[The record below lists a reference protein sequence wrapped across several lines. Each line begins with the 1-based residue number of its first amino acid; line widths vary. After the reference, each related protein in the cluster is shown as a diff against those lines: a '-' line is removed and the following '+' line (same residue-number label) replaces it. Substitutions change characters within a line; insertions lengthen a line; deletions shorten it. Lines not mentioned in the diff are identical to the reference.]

1 MVTRYLRKLF
11 MQIILCII
19 FASSIYSQTTKKD
32 DSKPK
37 TETKKDTVVLEQKKI
52 IAPPALNTDSIRAP
66 EVVKVYSAKDQ
77 NSLKSTF
84 REEIIVEV
92 QNMIHLMNEKNKSG
106 KRLIL
111 FFDDEPLK
119 DVEAIPF
126 YENENRIK
134 FYLSTSEATA
144 DAVAKIMKNH
154 KLENWSEVSLRVSI
168 GLEGENPIRVKGNT
182 NNFRLVL
189 ITKSKGYALI
199 TIIILVSIVLIYFA
213 RKSNLLR
220 ELYSDRINE
229 GDRPYSLA
237 LTQMALWF
245 ALVLYAVIFLYIGTW
260 IPPKIPGSLLI
271 LMGISAGTGLT
282 SAAIN
287 YTWMNKLREK
297 YKKYLETKENLQE
310 EIAAEKS
317 GTKEKKEKQTELKKL
332 KEDAEEKGYASAS
345 QSSKGFFNDMV
356 SDSSGVSLHRFQ
368 IAVWTIAILVYFV
381 ISVLTT
387 LTLPDFSESLL
398 ALMGI
403 SSGTYAGFKMVEKN
417 NS

>member
-1 MVTRYLRKLF
+1 METRYLKNLILQF
-11 MQIILCII
+11 ILCII
-19 FASSIYSQTTKKD
+19 FSSSIYSQTTGKD
-32 DSKPK
+32 ESKP
-37 TETKKDTVVLEQKKI
+37 TTQTKKDTIVSEQKKI

-66 EVVKVYSAKDQ
+66 EVVKVYSANDPAIF
-77 NSLKSTF
+77 KSTF
-84 REEIIVEV
+84 REDIVVEV
-92 QNMIHLMNEKNKSG
+92 QNMIHLMNAKNRSG
-106 KRLIL
+106 KKLIL
-111 FFDDEPLK
+111 FFDNEPLN
-119 DVEAIPF
+119 VEAIPF

-182 NNFRLVL
+182 NNFTLVL
-189 ITKSKGYALI
+189 ITKSKGYFLI
-199 TIIILVSIVLIYFA
+199 AIIILVSIVLIYFA

-229 GDRPYSLA
+229 GERPYSLA

-271 LMGISAGTGLT
+271 LMGISAATGL
-282 SAAIN
+282 SSSAIN

-297 YKKYLETKENLQE
+297 YKKYLETKENLEE

-317 GTKEKKEKQTELKKL
+317 GTKEKKEKETELKKL
-332 KEDAEEKGYASAS
+332 KEDAEEKGYASTS

-403 SSGTYAGFKMVEKN
+403 SSGTYAGFKMIEKN